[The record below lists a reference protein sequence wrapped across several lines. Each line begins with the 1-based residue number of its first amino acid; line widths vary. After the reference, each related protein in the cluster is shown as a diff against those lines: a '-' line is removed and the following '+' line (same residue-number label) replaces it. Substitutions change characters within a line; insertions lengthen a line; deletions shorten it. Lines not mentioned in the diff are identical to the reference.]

1 MALFVSQTALCARCW
16 IKSLT
21 LAVLATAPATS
32 SLAQSPPVSK
42 GEPVMVERPFAT
54 AETKKH
60 TPRGISGIACL
71 APVGDSH
78 SCLAVNDEERFAEW
92 AVLKGK
98 VLSPTGK
105 RVQLLTQSDAQADPI
120 LGRMPQDL
128 CKKTDDF
135 GEFDGEAIAIVGN
148 QLYVTGSH
156 ACSREK
162 QKFKPSA
169 FVLARA
175 RATGEAIAVD
185 KVMRTWRVSDA
196 IQNSPLKDAFGIP
209 GPTGAGIEGMAAIGN
224 RLHLG
229 FRTPSAQGKATIL
242 SLDAERLFAS
252 GSEPSTAKPEALAL
266 DLGAGVGIRD
276 LAALD
281 EERILVLSGPADAG
295 QAAYVLHVV
304 TLSTGKL
311 QSLAELRTD
320 QKGKQKGK
328 DGGPE
333 TAKAEGIAVIAPDD
347 GSVTILVV
355 YDNIDDGGPRLHRI
369 RLPRN

>member
-1 MALFVSQTALCARCW
+1 MALLVSQTALHLRCW
-16 IKSLT
+16 MQVLT
-21 LAVLATAPATS
+21 LALLATAPATS

-42 GEPVMVERPFAT
+42 GEPVTVDRPFAV

-71 APVGDSH
+71 APVGDAR

-92 AVLKGK
+92 AVLKGN

-120 LGRMPQDL
+120 LGRMPQKL
-128 CKKTDDF
+128 CEKTDDF
-135 GEFDGEAIAIVGN
+135 GEFDGEAIAIVGD

-175 RATGEAIAVD
+175 RATGEAITVD

-196 IQNSPLKDAFGIP
+196 IRNSPLKEAFGIP

-224 RLHLG
+224 RLYLG

-252 GSEPSTAKPEALAL
+252 GNEPSTAKPETLPL

-281 EERILVLSGPADAG
+281 DERILVLSGPADAG
-295 QAAYVLHVV
+295 DAAYVLHVV
-304 TLSTGKL
+304 TASTAQAAAAGRAAHR
-311 QSLAELRTD
+311 SE
-320 QKGKQKGK
+320 G
-328 DGGPE
+328 E
-333 TAKAEGIAVIAPDD
+333 AEGQGRRA
-347 GSVTILVV
+347 
-355 YDNIDDGGPRLHRI
+355 
-369 RLPRN
+369 